1 MFNGD
6 STPIDLYST
15 LPQSRLYGSGPE
27 YLEAVNRV
35 AQWSDRQGC
44 TGMLIYTD
52 NSLVDPWLLAEF
64 VLDRTE
70 RLSPLVAV
78 QPVYMHPYSVAKMV
92 ASLSFLHRRRMSLN
106 LVAGGFR
113 NDLVAMGDETPHD
126 DRYARLTEYGQIV
139 TGLLRGDS
147 VTLDGDHYRVKNLK
161 LTPKLPEELF
171 PVVLMSGSSPAA
183 LRTAG
188 TIGATAIRYP
198 QDPEIEQTT
207 VERPE
212 GVRMGLRVG
221 IVARDDAAAAWSEA
235 EARFPEDR
243 KGQIMHDLAMKTSDS
258 QWHKQLSHDAAAAAG
273 TGGSDAASR
282 SPYWLHPFK
291 QYSTFCPYLVGSY
304 DRVADELVQYFTM
317 GDRALIVDIPREED
331 DLVHAKRVLERVGAG
346 SA

>member
-6 STPIDLYST
+6 NTPIHLYST
-15 LPQSRLYGSGPE
+15 LPQSTSYGSGPE
-27 YLEAVNRV
+27 YLEAATQV

-64 VLDRTE
+64 VLERTE

-92 ASLSFLHRRRMSLN
+92 ASLSFLHGRRMSLN

-113 NDLVAMGDETPHD
+113 NDLIAMGDETPHD
-126 DRYARLTEYGQIV
+126 DRYARITEYGQIV
-139 TGLLRGDS
+139 MGLLRGES
-147 VTLDGDHYRVKNLK
+147 VTLDGRHYQVKNLK

-183 LRTAG
+183 LETARA
-188 TIGATAIRYP
+188 IGATAIRYP
-198 QDPEIEQTT
+198 QDPEKEQTS

-212 GVRMGLRVG
+212 GVQMGLRVG
-221 IVARDDAAAAWSEA
+221 IVARDDAASAWTEA

-243 KGQIMHDLAMKTSDS
+243 RGQIMHDLAMKTSDS
-258 QWHKQLSHDAAAAAG
+258 QWHKQLSQDAAAADAG
-273 TGGSDAASR
+273 GDVATR

-304 DRVADELVQYFTM
+304 DRVADELAQYFTM

>member
-15 LPQSRLYGSGPE
+15 LPQSKLYDSGPE
-27 YLEAVNRV
+27 YLEAATRV
-35 AQWSDRQGC
+35 AEWSDRQGC

-52 NSLVDPWLLAEF
+52 NSLVDPWLLAQM
-64 VLDRTE
+64 VLERTE

-78 QPVYMHPYSVAKMV
+78 QPAYMHPFSVAKMV
-92 ASLSFLHRRRMSLN
+92 TSLSFLHGRRISLN

-113 NDLVAMGDETPHD
+113 NDLIAMGDETPHD
-126 DRYARLTEYGQIV
+126 DRYARITEYGRIV
-139 TGLLRGDS
+139 MGLLRGDS
-147 VTLDGDHYRVKNLK
+147 VTLFGDHYRVQKLK
-161 LTPKLPEELF
+161 LAPKLPEELM

-183 LRTAG
+183 MKTARA
-188 TIGATAIRYP
+188 IGATAVRYP
-198 QDPEIEQTT
+198 QAPEKEETAL
-207 VERPE
+207 ERPE
-212 GVRMGLRVG
+212 GVQIGLRVG
-221 IVARDDAAAAWSEA
+221 IVARDDAASAWSEA

-243 KGQIMHDLAMKTSDS
+243 KGQIMHELAMKTSDS
-258 QWHKQLSHDAAAAAG
+258 QWHEQLSQDAAASN
-273 TGGSDAASR
+273 GGDDASR

-304 DRVADELVQYFTM
+304 DRVADELAQYFTM

-331 DLVHAKRVLERVGAG
+331 DLVHARRVLERVGAG